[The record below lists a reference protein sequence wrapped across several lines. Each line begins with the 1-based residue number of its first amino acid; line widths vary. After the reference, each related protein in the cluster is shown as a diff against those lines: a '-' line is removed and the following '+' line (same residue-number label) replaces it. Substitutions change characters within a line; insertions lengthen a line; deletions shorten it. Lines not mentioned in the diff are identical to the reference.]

1 MKSTKIFAALSA
13 TAVLVALASPAQA
26 ATADEY
32 YGYTEAEFVAAA
44 QETTGLSLEEATAA
58 WEDPAVRARTLVEST
73 ETITESPATPAT
85 AANLRAAALA
95 GKVAPAGTAA
105 MMQKTFS
112 LKKTFSAPIGACI
125 DWTVTKTFLYDN
137 IRAYHDITST
147 TYATACAW
155 YYNGIGESSDQY
167 GAIGGIPNSKSVSI
181 REGIFYDG
189 FGNQKRIKNTLE
201 GRYNGVTNSS
211 GTIS

>member
-1 MKSTKIFAALSA
+1 MKSKKIFAVVSA

-26 ATADEY
+26 TEPDEY

-58 WEDPAVRARTLVEST
+58 WENPAVRERTLVEST
-73 ETITESPATPAT
+73 ETVTESPATPAT
-85 AANLRAAALA
+85 AANLRAAGLA
-95 GKVAPAGTAA
+95 GKASPAGAA
-105 MMQKTFS
+105 ASMQKTFT
-112 LKKTFSAPIGACI
+112 LKKTYSAPIGACI

-137 IRAYHDITST
+137 VRAYHDITST
-147 TYATACAW
+147 TSATACGWNYA
-155 YYNGIGESSDQY
+155 GIGESSDQY

-181 REGIFYDG
+181 REGLFSEA
-189 FGNQKRIKNTLE
+189 FGGQKRIKNTLE

-211 GTIS
+211 GTVS